1 MENEADYIRIMVE
14 SLEKKRDVLSQIIEL
29 NRQQKFLLQ
38 DPNLSPEEFE
48 KNITYK
54 GKLVEQLNLLDS
66 GFEKLFARVR
76 ELLDANREQYAKE
89 IQTMQSFIKDI
100 TAQTNTIQTQEIR
113 NKEEATRKFSDVR
126 EQVKGVRNSQKV
138 VKQYYQNMMSR
149 RDTTPQVI
157 DNKK

>member
-38 DPNLSPEEFE
+38 DPNLSPDEFE